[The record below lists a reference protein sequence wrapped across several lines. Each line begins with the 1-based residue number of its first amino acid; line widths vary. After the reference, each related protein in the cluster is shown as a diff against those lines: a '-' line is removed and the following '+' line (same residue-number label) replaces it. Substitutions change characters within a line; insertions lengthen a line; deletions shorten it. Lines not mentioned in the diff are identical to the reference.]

1 MTAVVSVKTR
11 GLKYTVR
18 RQNVARLMYL
28 YGTRLHQNHLN
39 YICIVG
45 LIWSEDTLYLLLRPA
60 RSFFVKM
67 RPLQRSESETS
78 GLDDTLISYYQRL
91 LISTNFFK
99 VLTCGKSNL
108 NLAKTYR
115 KILP

>member
-28 YGTRLHQNHLN
+28 YGPRHLN